1 MLTSNFDKR
10 LLIEQIRYIE
20 AEHPFTGDTEQPF
33 SDHNDHKGFEERLW
47 LRAQS
52 LVQQHDL
59 SLILSRAARL
69 SRYAKIF
76 VFFVAA
82 LLGALGSIY
91 AITDSNTINIY
102 WLLLVLLGFNLLSML
117 LWLVGIGLNIT
128 DLMSG
133 LFARLISWLPEHFK
147 SKNQTNKTTESQSM
161 QADKAWLDCNFSGT
175 VGKWQMSMMTHQLW
189 LVYLFTGLVFFVLM
203 LMVRQYDFVWGTTLL
218 SDSIFIKITDVLSWP
233 LNLLGFV
240 TPSTEMIQQTRVGSL
255 ATDAIQT
262 STIAY
267 RYHWAQFLLGALL
280 CFGIVPRILLWGWSM
295 MMGRYAR
302 KHFAPDYYLPYYI
315 NLRQQLMPLA
325 SHGEIVDADI
335 SPQVIS
341 KPRIDTPTAH
351 DLSAETQWVAV
362 ELSDNIHWPPASINT
377 NNNLGHVISRETLA
391 VALNYLHD
399 KQKPIVAVAVSSAR
413 APDRGI
419 QRTITSLMSSSS
431 QRWLVLVKQHEDEPV
446 SSSRLAAWYR
456 MADTCNVPADHVI
469 TMMAA

>member
-20 AEHPFTGDTEQPF
+20 AEHPFANNTEQSF

-52 LVQQHDL
+52 LAQQHDL
-59 SLILSRAARL
+59 SLMLSRAARL
-69 SRYAKIF
+69 SRYAKTF
-76 VFFVAA
+76 VFFVAT

-91 AITDSNTINIY
+91 AITENHTINIY

-117 LWLVGIGLNIT
+117 LWLVGIGLNIK

-147 SKNQTNKTTESQSM
+147 SKNQTNKTANSQSI
-161 QADKAWLDCNFSGT
+161 QADKAWLNCHFSGT
-175 VGKWQMSMMTHQLW
+175 VGKWQMSTMTHQLW
-189 LVYLFTGLVFFVLM
+189 LIYLFTGLIFFVLM

-218 SDSIFIKITDVLSWP
+218 SDSIFIKITDVLSLP
-233 LNLLGFV
+233 LDLLGFV
-240 TPSTEMIQQTRVGSL
+240 TPSTEMIQDTRVGSL
-255 ATDAIQT
+255 ATDAIQA
-262 STIAY
+262 STIDY
-267 RYHWAQFLLGALL
+267 RYHWAQFLLGSLL
-280 CFGIVPRILLWGWSM
+280 CFGIAPRVLLWGWSM
-295 MMGRYAR
+295 IMSRYAR
-302 KHFAPDYYLPYYI
+302 KHFTLDFYLPYYI

-325 SHGEIVDADI
+325 SHGEIVDADT
-335 SPQVIS
+335 SPPITS
-341 KPRIDTPTAH
+341 KPQINTPIAH
-351 DLSAETQWVAV
+351 VFSAETQWVAV
-362 ELSDNIHWPPASINT
+362 ELSDNIHWPPTSINT

-391 VALNYLHD
+391 LALDYLHG
-399 KQKPIVAVAVSSAR
+399 KKKPIIAVAVSSAR
-413 APDRGI
+413 TPDRGL

-431 QRWLVLVKQHEDEPV
+431 QRWLVLVKKHEDEPV